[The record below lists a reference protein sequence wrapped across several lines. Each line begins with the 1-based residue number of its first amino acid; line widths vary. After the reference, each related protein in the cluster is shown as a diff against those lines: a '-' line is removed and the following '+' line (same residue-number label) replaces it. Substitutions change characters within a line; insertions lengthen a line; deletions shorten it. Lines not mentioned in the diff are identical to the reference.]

1 MRSAILGVRAP
12 GARFS
17 MKTTL
22 KRGVGRGHDVG
33 RNGNG
38 NAALPPA
45 PLSPVALYRQ
55 PPPATGGRTRLALR
69 ILGWAGF
76 VLAMCVAGVAGGS
89 YLYLHQSVAAVA
101 PRTEGVRQ
109 AAKKLDVPL
118 PGQPANALVIGY
130 DRRADESSDT
140 PSRSDTVM
148 LVRADPGAKT
158 ISLLSFPR
166 DLSVEIR
173 CPDQGAFV
181 AKLNAAYAT
190 CGEKGTLETVKAL
203 TGLPVNYLMTVNF
216 RGFRQ
221 LVDRLGGVWMDID
234 RRYYNDRGG
243 PAGYAKINLQPG
255 YQLLTGYKALDF
267 VRYRHTDSDLYR
279 NARQQLFVRAFKEQV
294 ESSFSALTLPRV
306 IKVLTNNVEVGQGG
320 GSDVDAKTVLSYAL
334 LAYSLPPGH
343 VFQTRLNGVEGFAD
357 LSVSQENMRRAV
369 DEFTHPD
376 VEAPRKATAVALGEK
391 VKTTVLR
398 PGQTSVTVL
407 NGNGVSG
414 SASTANYLLAQRGYQ
429 MVLPPD
435 GVPANA
441 PTFDFF
447 RSVVYFDPAAKGA
460 QGAARKMAAL
470 FGSADVKRVPPAIRS
485 LANGA
490 MLVTVVGQTFHG
502 RLAAAPTDQTP
513 ERQKADVVPGA
524 SASVDELRGLKDRV
538 PFPLMVPTV
547 VERSSWID
555 REKPVRLYWIDEGRK
570 HKAVRL
576 TYKLA
581 GTFEYYGVQQTS
593 WNNAPVLSG
602 RNFTRT
608 LGGRRFELYY
618 NGPHLHM
625 VVMRT
630 KDASYWVVNTLLDR
644 LSNETMLAIAKGLRP
659 LAAVKR

>member
-1 MRSAILGVRAP
+1 
-12 GARFS
+12 

-22 KRGVGRGHDVG
+22 KRGVGRGHG
-33 RNGNG
+33 FNGSGNG
-38 NAALPPA
+38 DAAVPPA
-45 PLSPVALYRQ
+45 PLSPVVLYRQ
-55 PPPATGGRTRLALR
+55 PPPARAGGTRLALR

-89 YLYLHQSVAAVA
+89 YLYLHESVAAVA
-101 PRTEGVRQ
+101 PRTAGVRA
-109 AAKKLDVPL
+109 AAKTLDVPL

-130 DRRADESSDT
+130 DKRADEADGT

-166 DLSVEIR
+166 DLNVEIR
-173 CPDQGAFV
+173 CPDQGSYV
-181 AKLNAAYAT
+181 AKLNAAYAA

-203 TGLPVNYLMTVNF
+203 TGVPVNYLITVNF

-221 LVDRLGGVWMDID
+221 LVDRLGGVWMDVD
-234 RRYYNDRGG
+234 RRYFNDRGG
-243 PAGYAKINLQPG
+243 PTGYAKINLQPG

-267 VRYRHTDSDLYR
+267 VRYRHTDSDLFR
-279 NARQQLFVRAFKEQV
+279 NARQQQFVRGFKEQI
-294 ESSFSALTLPRV
+294 ESSFTPLTLPKV
-306 IKVLTNNVEVGQGG
+306 INVITKNVEVGQGG
-320 GSDVDAKTVLSYAL
+320 GKDVDARTVLSYAL
-334 LAYSLPPGH
+334 LAYSLPSGH
-343 VFQTRLNGVEGFAD
+343 VFQTRLDGIGGFAD

-398 PGQTSVTVL
+398 PGQTTVAVL

-414 SASTANYLLAQRGYQ
+414 SASTANYLLSQRGYQ
-429 MVLPPD
+429 AVLPPN

-447 RSVVYFDPAAKGA
+447 RSVVYYDPSATGA
-460 QGAARKMAAL
+460 LPAARKMAAL
-470 FGSADVKRVPPAIRS
+470 FGSADVKRVPPEIKALS
-485 LANGA
+485 NGA

-513 ERQKADVVPGA
+513 DRNKADVVSGA
-524 SASVDELRGLKDRV
+524 SAAYDDVKALKERV
-538 PFPLMVPTV
+538 PFPLMVPTTI
-547 VERSSWID
+547 ERSSWID
-555 REKPVRLYWIDEGRK
+555 RERPARLYWIDEDKK

-581 GTFEYYGVQQTS
+581 GTNEYWGVQQTS
-593 WNNAPVLSG
+593 WNDAPVLEG

-608 LGGRRFELYY
+608 LGGRRYELFY
-618 NGPHLHM
+618 NGPRLHM
-625 VVMRT
+625 VVLRT
-630 KDASYWVVNTLLDR
+630 NDASYWVVNTLLDK
-644 LSNETMLAIAKGLRP
+644 LSNETMIAIAKGLRP